1 MSDESRHDLGISAR
15 KTGAALRA
23 FFGLP
28 LPAPRQAAVA
38 EWIARLHAR
47 PQGDAVRWVR
57 PSGLHL
63 TLRFLGNIP
72 TEDVPRMVEAVREK
86 TAEIEPFTLKLGAPE
101 AFPAKRPQVVLLS
114 ASPEERV
121 SALAAQVDAAVE
133 PFGFPPER
141 RHFRPHVTLGR
152 LRSRRYPELG
162 EDGSER
168 SVGGAARDAAEWCV
182 DEVVLFKSELARDGA
197 RYAPIATIPL
207 ESATAAASNDHP

>member
-1 MSDESRHDLGISAR
+1 MSDELREELGISAR
-15 KTGAALRA
+15 KMGAALRV
-23 FFGLP
+23 FFALS
-28 LPAPRQAAVA
+28 LPAARQADVA
-38 EWIARLHAR
+38 KWIARLHAR

-57 PSGLHL
+57 PDGLHL
-63 TLRFLGNIP
+63 TLRFLGNVP
-72 TEDVPRMVEAVREK
+72 TEDVPHMVEAVREK
-86 TAEIEPFTLKLGAPE
+86 TAETEPFTLKLGAPE
-101 AFPAKRPQVVLLS
+101 AFPAKRPQVVLLT
-114 ASPEERV
+114 ASPEDRV

-162 EDGSER
+162 EDGSDQ
-168 SVGGAARDAAEWCV
+168 SVGGAAHDAAEWHV

-207 ESATAAASNDHP
+207 GFATAAAPDIHP